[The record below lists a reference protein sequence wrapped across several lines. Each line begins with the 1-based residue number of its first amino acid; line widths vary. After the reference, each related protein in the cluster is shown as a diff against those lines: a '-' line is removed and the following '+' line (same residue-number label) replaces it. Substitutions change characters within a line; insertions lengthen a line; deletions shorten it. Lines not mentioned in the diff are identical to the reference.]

1 MVTCPRFYMVGRKSV
16 AVGPSIGAEKAG
28 RRGLPA
34 GPSRSA
40 AVGPWPLHW
49 AEASLR
55 TQGAEL
61 IPPGGH
67 WAFESSRWGREK
79 SARSVGSVVVGPGL
93 PACLRSVSNCPA
105 ESAQDGTRRPQG
117 FESFL

>member
-67 WAFESSRWGREK
+67 WAFESSRRGREK
-79 SARSVGSVVVGPGL
+79 SARSVVVGPGL
-93 PACLRSVSNCPA
+93 PARLLSVSNRPA